1 MTQVLPPGATRR
13 SRPPQNLE
21 REESQLWRWI
31 LLFMVL
37 LAAGFAALAW
47 ERLETLPYHLGPMAL
62 GVLIL
67 SVLLAVYAYG
77 RRREVGE
84 LKLLLQNL
92 QEHVGAAPSE
102 AQLDQLNEMIAR
114 SQRSFKELIDSFEDA
129 ACAVSLDGTLRTVN
143 KSVSDL
149 VGLPYTAIVGRKFFD
164 FLEEPTRGSIEA
176 GLARFLEKRNWAG
189 TVRVRLKNNAR
200 PLYFDC
206 VLNAIVKS
214 GEVVGVS
221 VLGRDVTGQHEKELR
236 FTELFET
243 LQEGAYFSTPEG
255 RLLDANP
262 ALVSVLGYATK
273 EELLALDHGKLNV
286 DPAEQLL
293 LENGSQQDHL
303 WGAN

>member
-1 MTQVLPPGATRR
+1 MMQSSPGTPRLSR
-13 SRPPQNLE
+13 SPQNLE

-47 ERLETLPYHLGPMAL
+47 ERLETLPYHLGPMAV

-67 SVLLAVYAYG
+67 SILLAVYAYG

-102 AQLDQLNEMIAR
+102 EQLDQLNEMIAR

-149 VGLPYTAIVGRKFFD
+149 VGQPYTSIIGHKFFD
-164 FLEEPTRGSIEA
+164 FIEEPTRNKI
-176 GLARFLEKRNWAG
+176 
-189 TVRVRLKNNAR
+189 
-200 PLYFDC
+200 
-206 VLNAIVKS
+206 
-214 GEVVGVS
+214 
-221 VLGRDVTGQHEKELR
+221 GRAH
-236 FTELFET
+236 
-243 LQEGAYFSTPEG
+243 
-255 RLLDANP
+255 
-262 ALVSVLGYATK
+262 
-273 EELLALDHGKLNV
+273 
-286 DPAEQLL
+286 
-293 LENGSQQDHL
+293 
-303 WGAN
+303 